1 MEKRD
6 SKISFSKSG
15 NGIGAKITLSMPLL
29 RKIGIT
35 PENKEVEVIYDEE
48 QGKIVIL
55 KKK

>member
-48 QGKIVIL
+48 EEKIIIL

>member
-1 MEKRD
+1 MERRD

-15 NGIGAKITLSMPLL
+15 NGIGAKITFSMPLL

-48 QGKIVIL
+48 EEKIIIL